1 MYPLCITFS
10 PHVVTLAL
18 LYDSS
23 PEESLRVPVEFLTI
37 ECAGV
42 EVLVVVKVV
51 VGVVKPNCP
60 GSGCSEAAVGGAL
73 SGSSATVHLRLPV
86 SYRRVDRCRGSR
98 VPCSPCRWCRGDSG
112 GAESVSPH
120 PRGV

>member
-1 MYPLCITFS
+1 MCPLCIMSS

-23 PEESLRVPVEFLTI
+23 PEESLHIPVKFFAV

-51 VGVVKPNCP
+51 VSIVKPNRMW
-60 GSGCSEAAVGGAL
+60 SGRSVAAVGGA
-73 SGSSATVHLRLPV
+73 
-86 SYRRVDRCRGSR
+86 
-98 VPCSPCRWCRGDSG
+98 
-112 GAESVSPH
+112 
-120 PRGV
+120 